1 MPRPIIDSVLEQFT
15 NIRLAGPLPSPAA
28 TGKLLA
34 EAQIFAKI
42 QTAATIVENENSAL
56 HYDETSMYGRKTDP
70 IQVIAGGR
78 SYAVGLFE
86 EDIGTAKRLFDS
98 IKKMFAKNCCT
109 SHCGKEN

>member
-15 NIRLAGPLPSPAA
+15 NIRLAGPLPSPAT

-56 HYDETSMYGRKTDP
+56 HYDERSMYGRKTDP
-70 IQVIAGGR
+70 IQVI
-78 SYAVGLFE
+78 SWWEILCC
-86 EDIGTAKRLFDS
+86 GTF
-98 IKKMFAKNCCT
+98 
-109 SHCGKEN
+109 